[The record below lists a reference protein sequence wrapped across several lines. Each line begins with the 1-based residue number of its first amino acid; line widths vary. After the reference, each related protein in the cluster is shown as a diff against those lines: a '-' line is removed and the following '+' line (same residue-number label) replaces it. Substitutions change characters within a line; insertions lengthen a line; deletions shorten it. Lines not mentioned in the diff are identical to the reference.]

1 MIDSCGFGFM
11 TIDGQ
16 RYDSDLMIFPDGRIL
31 DHWWR
36 QRGHRFS
43 LNDLEALIATRP
55 EVLIAGTGIYGLVK
69 IDPGLRQALSRDG
82 IELIAKRT
90 KKAVQAFNQAI
101 QRQGNIAGCFHLT
114 C

>member
-1 MIDSCGFGFM
+1 MIESCGFGSM
-11 TIDGQ
+11 TIDGK
-16 RYDSDLMIFPDGRIL
+16 RYDSDLIIFPDGRIV

-36 QRGHRFS
+36 QQGHCFS

-69 IDPGLRQALSRDG
+69 IDAGLRRALSRDG

-90 KKAVQAFNQAI
+90 KRAVQAFNQAL
-101 QRQGNIAGCFHLT
+101 QRQCTIAGCFHLT